1 MSQESGLLLTTQAS
15 TLALPKLSKV
25 MQLIKNK
32 NEFIAGGNHNEL
44 PSEIELGQEFKFHNV
59 FICPVSK
66 EMSTKDNNP
75 MLLVC
80 GHVISKNSLNR
91 IARSNSG
98 RDGKFKCHTCP
109 TQMTTANVVEIKINN
124 SLDKW

>member
-91 IARSNSG
+91 IAR
-98 RDGKFKCHTCP
+98 
-109 TQMTTANVVEIKINN
+109 
-124 SLDKW
+124 

>member
-44 PSEIELGQEFKFHNV
+44 PSEIELG
-59 FICPVSK
+59 
-66 EMSTKDNNP
+66 
-75 MLLVC
+75 
-80 GHVISKNSLNR
+80 
-91 IARSNSG
+91 
-98 RDGKFKCHTCP
+98 
-109 TQMTTANVVEIKINN
+109 
-124 SLDKW
+124 